1 MIKKRGGKTKIKILP
16 TGCTF
21 KGWESGSRAYPDPL
35 LLLLKD
41 FLEEVEA
48 VGMFRSE
55 GVNVTHTL
63 LG

>member
-1 MIKKRGGKTKIKILP
+1 MIKKRGGKTKINILP

-21 KGWESGSRAYPDPL
+21 KGWEAGSRAYPHPL

-48 VGMFRSE
+48 VGMFRNE